1 MNPLSL
7 SDIAHRIGATLRG
20 GDPSRL
26 TSRVTQDTRQLHP
39 GDLYLALRGENFDG
53 HAFVP
58 VAAANGAVGAIIA
71 AGSHTGSLP
80 NFTLLEV
87 SDPLRALHSLA
98 ASWRAE
104 LHYPIVGLTGS
115 SGKTS
120 TKQFL
125 AAILAEAGPVCST
138 PGNLNNHIGLPL
150 TILSAQREDQFGVF
164 EMGMN
169 HPGEIAPLATLARPD
184 HGIITNIG
192 TAHIEF
198 FPDRAG
204 IAQEKAELFR
214 AVAPSGACFYPAQDD
229 FATTLAEIAETSGSR
244 ACPVSLDSGSPHA
257 QDITPTENGTRF
269 LLCTDRGNVETHLA
283 VPGLHMV
290 QNVLLAAA
298 AALRLG
304 LSPEQITAGLH
315 KAKLVGGRLNR
326 KVIRGLLVIDD
337 SYNANPDSMEAAL
350 KTLAAMPLPRPDSR
364 RLAVLGRMGEL
375 GHYSAEGYARVG
387 RCAAATVDELIAA
400 GPATAP
406 LAEAART
413 AGLSAVHHL
422 DDPAAA
428 AVLIRSIARPGD
440 ALLLKGSRT
449 ARMEEIIPLLS

>member
-7 SDIAHRIGATLRG
+7 SDIAQRIGATLRG

-26 TSRVTQDTRQLHP
+26 TSRLTQDTRQLQP
-39 GDLYLALRGENFDG
+39 GDLYVALQGENFDG

-71 AGSHTGSLP
+71 AGSHIGSLP

-87 SDPLRALHSLA
+87 PAPLRALHALA

-104 LHYPIVGLTGS
+104 LHFPIVGLTGS

-125 AAILAEAGPVCST
+125 AAILAEAGPVCAT

-150 TILSAQREDQFGVF
+150 TILSANREDHFGVF

-204 IAQEKAELFR
+204 IAQEKADLFR
-214 AVAPSGACFYPAQDD
+214 AVAPSGSCFYPANDD
-229 FATTLAEIAETSGSR
+229 FASTLAEIAGPR

-257 QDITPTENGTRF
+257 RDITPTENGTRF
-269 LLCTDRGNVETHLA
+269 LLCTDRGNVEVHLPI
-283 VPGLHMV
+283 PGLHMV
-290 QNVLLAAA
+290 QNALLAAA
-298 AALRLG
+298 AALQLG
-304 LSPEQITAGLH
+304 LAPEQIAAGLH
-315 KAKLVGGRLNR
+315 KAKLVGGRLHR

-375 GHYSAEGYARVG
+375 GHYSAEGYTRVG
-387 RCAAATVDELIAA
+387 RCAATTVDELIAV

-406 LAEAART
+406 LADAART

-440 ALLLKGSRT
+440 ALLLKGSRS
-449 ARMEEIIPLLS
+449 ARMEEILPLLS

>member
-7 SDIAHRIGATLRG
+7 NDIATRIGAKVRG
-20 GDPSRL
+20 GEPTR
-26 TSRVTQDTRQLHP
+26 TTTRVTQDTRQLKA
-39 GDLYLALRGENFDG
+39 GDLYVALRGEHFDG

-58 VAAANGAVGAIIA
+58 VAAANSAVGAIVA
-71 AGSHTGSLP
+71 EESHIGALP

-87 SDPLRALHSLA
+87 PDPLRALQALA
-98 ASWRAE
+98 ASWRQE
-104 LHYPIVGLTGS
+104 LTFPVVGLTGS

-138 PGNLNNHIGLPL
+138 PGNLNNHIGVPL
-150 TILSAQREDQFGVF
+150 TILSARREDHFGVF

-169 HPGEIAPLATLARPD
+169 HPGEIAPLARMARPD

-204 IAQEKAELFR
+204 IAQEKADLFR
-214 AVAPSGACFYPAQDD
+214 QVAPTGRCFFPADDD
-229 FATTLAEIAETSGSR
+229 FAATLAEIAGDR
-244 ACPVSLDSGSPHA
+244 ACPVALDRGSPRA
-257 QDITPTENGTRF
+257 EAITPTENGTRF
-269 LLCTDRGNVETHLA
+269 QLCTDRGTAEVHLS
-283 VPGLHMV
+283 VPGMHMV
-290 QNVLLAAA
+290 QNALLAAA
-298 AALRLG
+298 AALHLG
-304 LSPEQITAGLH
+304 LTAEQVAAGLH
-315 KAKLVGGRLNR
+315 KAKLVGGRLHR

-350 KTLAAMPLPRPDSR
+350 LTLASMPLPRPDSR

-387 RCAAATVDELIAA
+387 RCAARTVDELIAV
-400 GPATAP
+400 GPATVP
-406 LAEAART
+406 MAEAARA
-413 AGLSAVHHL
+413 AGLAAVHQL
-422 DDPAAA
+422 NDPAAA

-440 ALLLKGSRT
+440 ALLLKGSRS
-449 ARMEEIIPLLS
+449 ARMEEILPLLS